1 MRTRADRSNDY
12 GVSDDD
18 DGASQ
23 EEMPFEKVLHE
34 IHAFLALVR
43 M

>member
-1 MRTRADRSNDY
+1 MAERSNDY

-23 EEMPFEKVLHE
+23 EEMPFEEILHE
-34 IHAFLALVR
+34 IHPFLAFMR

>member
-1 MRTRADRSNDY
+1 MAERSDDY
-12 GVSDDD
+12 GASDDN

-23 EEMPFEKVLHE
+23 EEMPFEAVLHE
-34 IHAFLALVR
+34 IHPFLALMR